1 MKQILTLLLL
11 TIGMLAKSA
20 PTKPEPAA
28 VKAFEA
34 TYGKQ
39 TNADWS
45 CTAKGCAVQFELKG
59 QIITAVYSHAGKL
72 RWYERHILSTQLP
85 VALQMGM
92 KSYMGNY
99 WISDVKE
106 QSGKTG
112 TAYTVTMENASSKLV
127 LTNTGNQW
135 QVTKRS
141 IKA

>member
-1 MKQILTLLLL
+1 MKQIFTLLLL
-11 TIGMLAKSA
+11 TIGMFAKST

-39 TNADWS
+39 TTAAWS
-45 CTAKGCAVQFELKG
+45 CTTKGCAVQFELKG
-59 QIITAVYSHAGKL
+59 QVITAVYSHAGKL
-72 RWYERHILSTQLP
+72 RWYERHIVSTQLP
-85 VALQMGM
+85 VALQMAM
-92 KSYMGNY
+92 KNYMGKY

-127 LTNTGNQW
+127 LTNSGNQW
-135 QVTKRS
+135 QVAKRS
-141 IKA
+141 VKA